1 MDQVVGR
8 ASVTSTCGCRGTDE
22 AMQII
27 LCMRMLV
34 EQGARI
40 DDLRREVEALR
51 LDLDTSFSVK
61 DKGAK
66 A

>member
-1 MDQVVGR
+1 
-8 ASVTSTCGCRGTDE
+8 
-22 AMQII
+22 MQII